1 MFVALFFLSLVPL
14 HDVVEAVGVEAGVG
28 SSAPTPDGVLGPDV
42 LLALAAA
49 EHELGTF
56 VAVTIFVVG
65 EVFNIAVED
74 AEHVDGV
81 PAVADHQDSQGLV
94 PESNDAKLL
103 GLGVMDRRFEDF
115 LDRFLGQSIR
125 ALRFVVLPLV
135 VLGHPAENVE
145 DAGVLFVVRLVDGRP
160 VILREDVVHPP
171 VGLLDARLAG
181 SLKQIDEEVFHVF
194 VGEELGRRDDIVLV
208 AGFPLDL
215 VDLAELL
222 GVLSQK

>member
-1 MFVALFFLSLVPL
+1 MNSKYWQVNASIPW
-14 HDVVEAVGVEAGVG
+14 
-28 SSAPTPDGVLGPDV
+28 
-42 LLALAAA
+42 
-49 EHELGTF
+49 
-56 VAVTIFVVG
+56 VG
-65 EVFNIAVED
+65 EVFNTAVED

-94 PESNDAKLL
+94 PETNDAKLL
-103 GLGVMDRRFEDF
+103 GLGVMDGRFEDF
-115 LDRFLGQSIR
+115 LDRFLRQSIR

-145 DAGVLFVVRLVDGRP
+145 DAGVLFVVKLVDGRP

-181 SLKQIDEEVFHVF
+181 SLKQIDEEVLHVF
-194 VGEELGRRDDIVLV
+194 VGERLLGRDDVILV